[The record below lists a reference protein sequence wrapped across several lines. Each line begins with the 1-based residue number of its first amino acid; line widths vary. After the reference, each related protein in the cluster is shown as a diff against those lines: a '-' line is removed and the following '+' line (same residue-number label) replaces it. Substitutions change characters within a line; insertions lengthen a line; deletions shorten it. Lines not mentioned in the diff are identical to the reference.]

1 MLHLAAWVACQEL
14 SLELGGDEG
23 LLGVLAAG
31 SAVLIAV
38 GDLGCGAVQR
48 KFNFSMLR
56 GRVRG
61 RILNGHPFC
70 LPELGSLHYNVCL
83 SLVVISWLYKQ
94 SSHRVHCRARLCD
107 WTKGRSALLLLKERY
122 IMWACYIYI
131 SRTGLFVYKLH
142 LDKEVGSSA
151 VQASLMGF
159 SFVFRVQFIP
169 FEGVKHCL
177 STLFAFIC
185 LTGWAEQRAG
195 GRGSW
200 SEASGQAY
208 AGWHLGLWWAWG
220 ALCHF
225 TV

>member
-61 RILNGHPFC
+61 QILNGHPFC

-94 SSHRVHCRARLCD
+94 SSHRVHCGARLCD
-107 WTKGRSALLLLKERY
+107 WTKGRSALLLLKEQCGHVYIYIYVCVYIYIYVCVCVYICVYIYMCVYIYIY

-131 SRTGLFVYKLH
+131 SRTG
-142 LDKEVGSSA
+142 
-151 VQASLMGF
+151 
-159 SFVFRVQFIP
+159 SFCI
-169 FEGVKHCL
+169 
-177 STLFAFIC
+177 
-185 LTGWAEQRAG
+185 
-195 GRGSW
+195 
-200 SEASGQAY
+200 
-208 AGWHLGLWWAWG
+208 
-220 ALCHF
+220 
-225 TV
+225 